1 MMTAVLRFSTC
12 LVSAAILSCGATRAA
27 AQPSLPA
34 GDGAALVLAKCTP
47 CHGFEVVTASAGIS
61 GEMWEQV
68 LEDMQGLGLSTSEDE
83 KARLLEYLVDF
94 LGPDP
99 PKTPSTQPQSATRKL
114 TPMATELYRNH
125 CEPCHLENGR
135 GVEDRF
141 PPLAGN
147 PYLRGNPL
155 YTVRVILFG
164 LEGEIEVADQK
175 FHGLMPGF
183 PQLVDAEIATV
194 ADYVRGAWGNAS
206 KGSTTAAIVARERR
220 TRLEPKQVQR
230 LRQK

>member
-1 MMTAVLRFSTC
+1 
-12 LVSAAILSCGATRAA
+12 
-27 AQPSLPA
+27 
-34 GDGAALVLAKCTP
+34 
-47 CHGFEVVTASAGIS
+47 
-61 GEMWEQV
+61 MWEQV
-68 LEDMQGLGLSTSEDE
+68 LEDMQGLGLSASADE
-83 KARLLEYLVDF
+83 KVQLLEYLVVF
-94 LGPDP
+94 LGPDA
-99 PKTPSTQPQSATRKL
+99 PKGLSAQPESATTKP
-114 TPMATELYRNH
+114 TPTANELYRRH
-125 CEPCHLENGR
+125 CALCHLENGR

-147 PYLRGNPL
+147 PYLRGDPL

-175 FHGLMPGF
+175 FHGRMPGF

-194 ADYVRGAWGNAS
+194 ADYVRRAWGNAS

-230 LRQK
+230 FRQK